1 MIVKKIAYTD
11 FNGQERTEDYCFH
24 LSKADVVKW
33 MTTNGNYTLDKVLGK
48 LIQSENVKD
57 MIGEVEY
64 LILNSYGEV
73 SLDGKR
79 FIRSEEAKKAFA
91 ESEAYS
97 TLFMELVGD
106 AKKAA
111 DFFNGILPDD
121 LAKSINEAIK
131 SNPDG
136 MPDVLKDYIGNV
148 TKQDEQKVIDMPTG
162 QPG

>member
-11 FNGQERTEDYCFH
+11 FNGQERNEEFH
-24 LSKADVVKW
+24 FHMSKAEVVKW

-79 FIRSEEAKKAFA
+79 FIKSEEAKKAFS

-97 TLFMELVGD
+97 TLFMDLVSD

-131 SNPDG
+131 ANPDA
-136 MPDVLKDYIGNV
+136 MPDVLKDYVGDIAN
-148 TKQDEQKVIDMPTG
+148 QNEQKVIDMPTG